1 MDPKHAA
8 GRFRTVSPL
17 LVALAALAVFAMTLQ
32 RTLPAGDSGE
42 LIAVAWN
49 GGVAHPPGYPL
60 YTLLA
65 GAWARVFAFGEPA
78 LRLAVF
84 SAVCM
89 AAAAGLLAAALR
101 KLGASAWAA
110 GAAALAWAFCA
121 PAWKM
126 ALVAEVFALHSLL
139 AAGLWFALA
148 ALLAART
155 AGEHRRA
162 LAALAGLTVLG
173 LSHHHTLFILSL
185 PVDAVALVVW
195 WRRGRPGAGSRLV
208 LAVAATAIA
217 CLLPLLLLM
226 IPRHGAL
233 PVWGE
238 TGTWSGLW
246 HHLLRRDYGTFSLEP
261 AGSGAVVPP
270 DHVLLW
276 LSAMPRASGYVGA
289 VAAVAGLAVLARRRA
304 QWPLLAVVVGA
315 LGLQALFFTRV
326 GFALEPAHLRG
337 VVERFQI
344 LPAMVVAVATAF
356 AIGSVGAPRANRRGL
371 SRVMSP
377 VLAALV
383 VAAPLLLHWRAV
395 DQHAN
400 TFHADFVHNLLAG
413 APDGA
418 ALFVRG
424 DLEHN
429 GLAYATG
436 VRGRR
441 PDLAWADQELL
452 TYPWYVRRLR
462 AREPGLLP
470 PLATGGEGD
479 RYSGLPASQ
488 NIHWLGHLAGVRP
501 VAFTEFKE
509 DSYARVYTPVPRG
522 LVLVM
527 HPRGAVPP
535 LVAQARDAAE
545 LLATMRLDS
554 WFQPQDPWSF
564 EVAGRQR
571 IVDCLVTTATLFQQ
585 PEAAAVRA
593 AEHPGL
599 GVLRGWLARYRAEAA
614 PGDPRLHYA
623 SGYLHLIHPD
633 FRDLE
638 AAAADLARLQEHA
651 AGDAAA
657 ARAAELLAAGLA
669 QARDSGGN

>member
-1 MDPKHAA
+1 LDPKHAA
-8 GRFRTVSPL
+8 GRIRTASPF
-17 LVALAALAVFAMTLQ
+17 LVALAALAVFALTLQ

-60 YTLLA
+60 YSLLA

-84 SAVCM
+84 SALCM
-89 AAAAGLLAAALR
+89 AAAAGLLAAALP
-101 KLGASAWAA
+101 KLGASSWAA

-126 ALVAEVFALHSLL
+126 ALVAEVFALNSLL

-148 ALLAART
+148 LLIAART
-155 AGEHRRA
+155 VDEHRRSLFA
-162 LAALAGLTVLG
+162 LTGLTVLG
-173 LSHHHTLFILSL
+173 LSHHHTLFILAL
-185 PVDAVALVVW
+185 PVDAVALATW
-195 WRRGRPGAGSRLV
+195 WRRGRPGAGPRF
-208 LAVAATAIA
+208 AIAMMATAIA

-238 TGTWSGLW
+238 TSTWTGLW

-261 AGSGAVVPP
+261 AGSGAAAPP

-276 LSAMPRASGYVGA
+276 LSAIPRAFGYLGA
-289 VAAVAGLAVLARRRA
+289 VVAVAGLAVLARRRSG
-304 QWPLLAVVVGA
+304 WPLLVVAVGA

-344 LPAMVVAVATAF
+344 LPAMVVAVAMAF
-356 AIGSVGAPRANRRGL
+356 AIGAVGAPRARRRGL
-371 SRVMSP
+371 SRVMAP

-395 DQHAN
+395 DQHDN

-413 APDGA
+413 APDGSV
-418 ALFVRG
+418 LFVRG
-424 DLEHN
+424 DHEHN

-436 VRGRR
+436 VLGRR
-441 PDLAWADQELL
+441 TDLAWADQELL

-470 PLATGGEGD
+470 PLTAGAEGD

-488 NIHWLGHLAGVRP
+488 NIHWLEHLAGARA
-501 VAFTEFKE
+501 VAFTEFKDE
-509 DSYARVYTPVPRG
+509 SYARSYTPVPRG

-527 HPRGAVPP
+527 HPHGEVPP
-535 LVAQARDAAE
+535 LAAQARDAAE

-554 WFQPQDPWSF
+554 WFQPQEPWSF
-564 EVAGRQR
+564 ELVGRQR
-571 IVDCLVTTATLFQQ
+571 IVDYLVTTATLFQQ
-585 PEAAAVRA
+585 PEAATVRA

-599 GVLRGWLARYRAEAA
+599 AVLRGWLARYRAAAA

-623 SGYLHLIHPD
+623 SGFLHLIHPD
-633 FRDLE
+633 FRDPE
-638 AAAADLARLQEHA
+638 AAAADLARLREHA